1 MDVTRE
7 DFMNPS
13 DSLSWLFAG
22 DIMMNRGV
30 EQIIHKQ
37 GKDDW
42 MFPFFYMRDVLADA
56 DITFANLEGPI
67 SDKGT
72 NVGSEYS
79 FRMDPQV
86 AGTLAGAG
94 FDVVSLSNNHMG
106 DWGRD
111 AFEDTMR
118 RLQRA
123 GIAYAGGGWNE
134 KESLEPTTFE
144 VRGKRIGFLAFSD
157 VGPQWMQSKEA
168 LSGIAAI
175 PTGRAGKT
183 YVEKAVFQATKNV
196 DILIVSFHFGEEY
209 EQAPNARQRELG
221 RLAIDAGAR
230 VVIGHHPHVV
240 ENIEEYGGGV
250 IAYSL
255 GNFIFDQNFS
265 PETMEGL
272 MLKVEFEE
280 DRIAAVIPIPIRMN
294 EYYQPEVE

>member
-1 MDVTRE
+1 
-7 DFMNPS
+7 
-13 DSLSWLFAG
+13 
-22 DIMMNRGV
+22 
-30 EQIIHKQ
+30 
-37 GKDDW
+37 
-42 MFPFFYMRDVLADA
+42 
-56 DITFANLEGPI
+56 
-67 SDKGT
+67 
-72 NVGSEYS
+72 
-79 FRMDPQV
+79 
-86 AGTLAGAG
+86 
-94 FDVVSLSNNHMG
+94 MG